1 MDLEPDII
9 AAMHAGDWQ
18 KVAALERLFEAAF
31 PPPVP
36 IVSAALWYASVGL
49 KVFPL
54 QPNTKMPHR
63 GSRGL
68 LDATTDPELIQVWWQ
83 IHPDS
88 NVAIATGHLVDV
100 IDIDG
105 PVGVKSWADNLDMID
120 ELTHLG
126 HVSTPRAGGT
136 HIYIPASPVRTNK
149 AGLLPGIDVRAAGGY
164 VVAPPS
170 RIDTKTYYWRTPLNL
185 KP

>member
-1 MDLEPDII
+1 MDLEPET
-9 AAMHAGDWQ
+9 
-18 KVAALERLFEAAF
+18 VEPR
-31 PPPVP
+31 PPVP

-54 QPNTKMPHR
+54 QPNMKMPHR
-63 GSRGL
+63 GTRGL
-68 LDATTDPELIQVWWQ
+68 KDATTDRDTIIAWWQ
-83 IHPDS
+83 QWPDS
-88 NVAIATGHLVDV
+88 NLAIATGHLVDV
-100 IDIDG
+100 IDVDG
-105 PVGVKSWADNLDMID
+105 PVGVKSWAENLDMID

-126 HVSTPRAGGT
+126 HVSTPRDGGT

-170 RIDTKTYYWRTPLNL
+170 KIDSKTYYWRTPLNL